1 MISFSEYMNSNP
13 GISGKKIETENP
25 KDNVNESR
33 VKNALE
39 KVNEIANE
47 IMEVLEPIQKSK
59 VETVQESERVEH
71 VEPVNEG
78 YLLYRDKPENFTC
91 DIAIEG
97 AKLNQ
102 SEARIIIE
110 SEDWNLVFPGKIIG
124 GKCTVPMKKLSL
136 FEEGCKGDRGPLND
150 ITNYQWKPGTDKPE
164 EAYKDFCDCIRY
176 MALEQPVYEPPSEKL
191 DLIAQL
197 LAARNETD
205 YHPLQHGLRMA

>member
-1 MISFSEYMNSNP
+1 M
-13 GISGKKIETENP
+13 
-25 KDNVNESR
+25 
-33 VKNALE
+33 
-39 KVNEIANE
+39 
-47 IMEVLEPIQKSK
+47 
-59 VETVQESERVEH
+59 ETVQESERVEH

-136 FEEGCKGDRGPLND
+136 FEEGCKGKIKLEIIAEDTLFVP
-150 ITNYQWKPGTDKPE
+150 WE
-164 EAYKDFCDCIRY
+164 ENFTVKTSKKVAVKIHEQESQNISSAHIRINN
-176 MALEQPVYEPPSEKL
+176 V
-191 DLIAQL
+191 
-197 LAARNETD
+197 R
-205 YHPLQHGLRMA
+205 